1 MSAEQISHQKED
13 VDDVQMLR
21 ELSKQRRSEI
31 AMYLSEI
38 AEGVRFHNLLVNF
51 FDERSNLKLFFK
63 IKNKSRNDCDSSVV
77 FCFLVFFFS
86 FQKSRN
92 LEYCQS
98 ESIHAV
104 MTTKQEIPI
113 ERNVEETKK
122 QDIPIEDRGEFQES
136 KAEMFISYSRGFSLF
151 YI

>member
-51 FDERSNLKLFFK
+51 FDQSLRERISSF
-63 IKNKSRNDCDSSVV
+63 SRTACRRSPT
-77 FCFLVFFFS
+77 LL
-86 FQKSRN
+86 SRRA
-92 LEYCQS
+92 S
-98 ESIHAV
+98 
-104 MTTKQEIPI
+104 
-113 ERNVEETKK
+113 
-122 QDIPIEDRGEFQES
+122 
-136 KAEMFISYSRGFSLF
+136 
-151 YI
+151 